1 MLILQVM
8 VLNSKRKVSS
18 IPPPSITIFAR
29 HQKIGW
35 KSRPLEVATTKD
47 ILRHQCGG
55 NSPGTL
61 VECIKENTFDFEE
74 TVEDAYLRTYTKET
88 TSLMDPRFWSTHFT
102 AMRFGRGYTL
112 RFPWNP
118 SADFDQVILLLGHSM
133 EYTIFIH
140 DHEYFMV
147 SENLLALSTLN
158 VAFNPNQ
165 TFSHYE
171 RLLVTENQ
179 LLENCETW
187 LQLPVVCPPGG
198 SSQSNECSV
207 SLLTII
213 RALHRTWG
221 APCHGPKVPAVERC
235 VKQSKN
241 TGRTMLF

>member
-1 MLILQVM
+1 MLPTNFKYWCRPIFKHCCRPILSIGADQ
-8 VLNSKRKVSS
+8 SS
-18 IPPPSITIFAR
+18 EALIYHHCLSHKHKEEYKQTIFWQLWSFQLA
-29 HQKIGW
+29 
-35 KSRPLEVATTKD
+35 S
-47 ILRHQCGG
+47 
-55 NSPGTL
+55 NSTGTIL

-179 LLENCETW
+179 LLENCETE
-187 LQLPVVCPPGG
+187 PGY
-198 SSQSNECSV
+198 SFQSCVNQVEV
-207 SLLTII
+207 LNQMN
-213 RALHRTWG
+213 
-221 APCHGPKVPAVERC
+221 AV
-235 VKQSKN
+235 
-241 TGRTMLF
+241 

>member
-1 MLILQVM
+1 MMLMLQVM
-8 VLNSKRKVSS
+8 VPTSKRKVTN
-18 IPPPSITIFAR
+18 IPPPAITVFAR

-35 KSRPLEVATTKD
+35 KSRPPEVTGTKD

-55 NSPGTL
+55 NSTGTLL
-61 VECIKENTFDFEE
+61 VECIKEKTFDLGEAI
-74 TVEDAYLRTYTKET
+74 EDAYLWYSAKET

-102 AMRFGRGYTL
+102 SMKFGRGYTL
-112 RFPWNP
+112 RFPWNS

-198 SSQSNECSV
+198 SSQSNEC
-207 SLLTII
+207 
-213 RALHRTWG
+213 
-221 APCHGPKVPAVERC
+221 K
-235 VKQSKN
+235 
-241 TGRTMLF
+241 M